1 MLTTKVHGPPCT
13 KPGGAS
19 SRDAFRYYATLGI
32 DGDLVGIR
40 RRGEPDGLKISNR
53 LVPPTRRARWPQDQL
68 PSGPTD

>member
-19 SRDAFRYYATLGI
+19 SRDAFRHCATLGI
-32 DGDLVGIR
+32 DGDLVGIH
-40 RRGEPDGLKISNR
+40 RRGEPYGLKISDR
-53 LVPPTRRARWPQDQL
+53 LVPPTRRARWPQDQQ